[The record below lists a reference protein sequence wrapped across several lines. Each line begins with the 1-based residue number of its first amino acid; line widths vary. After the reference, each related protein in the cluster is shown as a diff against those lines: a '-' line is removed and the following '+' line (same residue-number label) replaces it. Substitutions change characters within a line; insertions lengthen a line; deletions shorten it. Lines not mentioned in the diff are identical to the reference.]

1 MEMDDKLEVLVK
13 EFNDKNRNFWGNDS
27 YSAGYLA
34 GLVIQLGKDDKKLND
49 LLVRW
54 FTQEKELQNGS
65 V

>member
-1 MEMDDKLEVLVK
+1 MQDTLEVLVK
-13 EFNDKNRNFWGNDS
+13 EFNDKNRKFWGNDS

-54 FTQEKELQNGS
+54 FNNEKEFHNA
-65 V
+65 